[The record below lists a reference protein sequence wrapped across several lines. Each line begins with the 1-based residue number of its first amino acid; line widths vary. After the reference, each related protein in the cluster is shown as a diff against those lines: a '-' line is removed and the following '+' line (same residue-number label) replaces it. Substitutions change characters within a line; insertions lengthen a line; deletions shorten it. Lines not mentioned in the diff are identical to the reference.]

1 MALVKTGSQLNLTDI
16 VDAEVIYT
24 ESLYNPTPN
33 SNNLSEITFEILNG
47 GLTSANFGGADRSL
61 KAHQVDMGAFAQG
74 YFFGFDRTDF
84 LYAEQ
89 FNLKT
94 ETSAD
99 TLHSTQR
106 IVHSSL
112 TCNVFLPWDAKCI
125 QYGYQALF
133 AHDCTQYNASFT
145 GDEFYDLSLQ
155 IGNELDPNT
164 LQATGAD
171 PALYLYQKLPHNRY
185 ATNDAGTVT
194 HSSVDYSPI
203 ALEESFRYVSKT
215 GMVSGTSAPD
225 KGYLQVRLTVGCR
238 IYNTDARKSKIKTPS
253 GSIWIMALR

>member
-1 MALVKTGSQLNLTDI
+1 MYSYRGMPSVFSMDI
-16 VDAEVIYT
+16 V
-24 ESLYNPTPN
+24 S
-33 SNNLSEITFEILNG
+33 
-47 GLTSANFGGADRSL
+47 
-61 KAHQVDMGAFAQG
+61 
-74 YFFGFDRTDF
+74 
-84 LYAEQ
+84 
-89 FNLKT
+89 
-94 ETSAD
+94 
-99 TLHSTQR
+99 
-106 IVHSSL
+106 
-112 TCNVFLPWDAKCI
+112 
-125 QYGYQALF
+125 LF

-164 LQATGAD
+164 VNATGAD

-185 ATNDAGTVT
+185 ATNDGRNCHA

-225 KGYLQVRLTVGCR
+225 KGYLASSIDSRCR